1 MYLLHYIVLVLF
13 DHWLF
18 GGSGVS
24 GDRPAVVGSL
34 LLLIIPL
41 MLLIAYPFFMYIAE
55 LLTYVSNQ
63 KPDLKQLNLNL
74 NICTTSICRPHF

>member
-1 MYLLHYIVLVLF
+1 MYLLHYILLVILDYLF
-13 DHWLF
+13 F

-41 MLLIAYPFFMYIAE
+41 MLVLAYPFFM
-55 LLTYVSNQ
+55 
-63 KPDLKQLNLNL
+63 
-74 NICTTSICRPHF
+74 